1 MDYDK
6 KCIEQLKEINKL
18 IQEINNN
25 LRKESKNE

>member
-1 MDYDK
+1 MNYDK

-25 LRKESKNE
+25 LRKELKNE